1 MGGPN
6 LQRIGG
12 AAEPDQPVLHA
23 AAARPRSG
31 GLRSAAVAGASPYR
45 VFPMLV
51 LRPASAVCAADKIS
65 MRTKTKRSERSGK
78 KAKRPIGLAKG
89 KLKVTKSFFKPLP
102 DKLLDAFEGRS

>member
-1 MGGPN
+1 
-6 LQRIGG
+6 
-12 AAEPDQPVLHA
+12 
-23 AAARPRSG
+23 
-31 GLRSAAVAGASPYR
+31 
-45 VFPMLV
+45 
-51 LRPASAVCAADKIS
+51 